1 VLRGVRSARYGDAY
15 AIRRKEPSV
24 ITQKTAFAFS
34 FTAGFVG
41 VFTA

>member
-1 VLRGVRSARYGDAY
+1 MLRAGLEAHYGDAY

-24 ITQKTAFAFS
+24 ITQKIAIAFRT
-34 FTAGFVG
+34 TAGFVG